1 MSNIEH
7 NSNTREKLGKWRIMG
22 NERGGIYR
30 PRYKWQDEVLSRR
43 KRRMMEDGGKQK
55 TEDKIG
61 KRRRQV
67 CRCGVK
73 TGTGWHWPN
82 S

>member
-1 MSNIEH
+1 MSTMEH

-30 PRYKWQDEVLSRR
+30 HRCKWQDGVLSRCE
-43 KRRMMEDGGKQK
+43 RRMMEDGGQQK

-61 KRRRQV
+61 KRRR
-67 CRCGVK
+67 
-73 TGTGWHWPN
+73 
-82 S
+82 